1 MAKIKLLKKKLEAGQ
16 IGPKC
21 VKDIRSLPESK

>member
-1 MAKIKLLKKKLEAGQ
+1 MAKIKLKKKLKAEQ